1 MCLALSQTRVHER
14 PLTHFNGRGRAGGGA
29 DGWATVGRSGRE
41 NHPRLRWLDGAHE
54 DWRRLGT
61 FRCHYYRSSH
71 AAYERTRLG
80 APAASAQVRGQ
91 DYCPLGASDQGEHT
105 GLRGIAGRYDV
116 RETLRLRRVATRD
129 EPSDERPIRA
139 GQRAPD
145 GAGLSSSAVAIGS
158 SGCSLTLASH
168 RSVITSR

>member
-1 MCLALSQTRVHER
+1 MALMKIGAAKEPFDVIITDHRMPR
-14 PLTHFNGRGRAGGGA
+14 MNGLDLVR
-29 DGWATVGRSGRE
+29 
-41 NHPRLRWLDGAHE
+41 RLRV
-54 DWRRLGT
+54 
-61 FRCHYYRSSH
+61 
-71 AAYERTRLG
+71 
-80 APAASAQVRGQ
+80 AQVRGQ

-105 GLRGIAGRYDV
+105 GLRGVEGGYDV

-129 EPSDERPIRA
+129 EPPNERRIRA

-158 SGCSLTLASH
+158 SCCSLTLASR